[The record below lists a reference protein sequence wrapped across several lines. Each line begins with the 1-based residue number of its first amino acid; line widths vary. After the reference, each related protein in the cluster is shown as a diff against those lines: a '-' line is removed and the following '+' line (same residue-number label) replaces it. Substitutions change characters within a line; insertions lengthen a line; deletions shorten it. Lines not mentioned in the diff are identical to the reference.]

1 MFVLSDKDK
10 INTVPSK
17 QQLIGL
23 VVCWLKDKMEK
34 EMLVL
39 GPGWGDGRPL
49 FLTDYSMLLSTDY
62 TMYVRNTAEEI
73 LLVIN
78 SRRSL
83 YSALWLINQK
93 KITTINTK

>member
-1 MFVLSDKDK
+1 MLTKGQNGKRDVSTWAWVGGMGDLSFLLI
-10 INTVPSK
+10 IN
-17 QQLIGL
+17 L
-23 VVCWLKDKMEK
+23 
-34 EMLVL
+34 
-39 GPGWGDGRPL
+39 
-49 FLTDYSMLLSTDY
+49 
-62 TMYVRNTAEEI
+62 RNTAEEI